1 MTPFSSFDYPRT
13 ITHTKVTPG
22 YTNQTTGAWVPEIT
36 TTAALSAHI
45 SDLTLEERKY
55 VDAGI
60 LQKGVRKLTCSASA
74 AVMTGDRIT
83 ITEEDSTTSIW
94 LVNSKM
100 SESNLMKTYLG
111 VSRITYLLEKR

>member
-1 MTPFSSFDYPRT
+1 MTFELFNYPRT
-13 ITHTKVTPG
+13 ITHTKVTPS
-22 YTNQTTGAWVPEIT
+22 YTNQTTGAWIPEIT

-55 VDAGI
+55 MDAG
-60 LQKGVRKLTCSASA
+60 LLAKGVRKLTCNASA
-74 AVMTGDRIT
+74 GVMTGDRIT
-83 ITEEDSTTSIW
+83 ITEEDSTTSTW

-100 SESNLMKTYLG
+100 NESNLMKTYLN